1 MDVDTPSTTIRS
13 MSRTPYKKR
22 KRSSTT
28 TSRSRDPSAAG
39 SSRTISIP
47 KGCGIFNGIG
57 IPRCLFCKLSFSARL
72 SLSSSTVTPAHH
84 QFRLNSTWDPDV
96 TTTGV
101 QPYGRDQISA
111 MYLRYIVNGATVKV
125 WFSNA
130 GTNGPTQ
137 CTIRASVD
145 GTPPSDI
152 EAEADRINGKQIIVS
167 PGESKVLTAYYPIHK
182 IIGMSK
188 AGYSG
193 DPGCSAAYN
202 GNPSKICF
210 LNVMTQNLTGSTDTH
225 VIVKIVYHCK
235 YFDQGDVTP
244 S

>member
-1 MDVDTPSTTIRS
+1 MDVDNPTRGRS
-13 MSRTPYKKR
+13 LTRTPYKKR
-22 KRSSTT
+22 KRSVSATPN
-28 TSRSRDPSAAG
+28 RDPSAAG
-39 SSRTISIP
+39 STRQIQIP

-72 SLSSSTVTPAHH
+72 TLSSNTVTPAYH
-84 QFRLNSTWDPDV
+84 QFRLNSTWDPDL

-101 QPYGRDQISA
+101 QPYGRDQIAA

-125 WFSNA
+125 YFSNS

-137 CTIRASVD
+137 CTIRATVD
-145 GTPPSDI
+145 GTIPTDI

-167 PGESKVLTAYYPIHK
+167 PGESRVLTAYYPIHK
-182 IIGMSK
+182 LIGLSK
-188 AGYSG
+188 AGYGG

-202 GNPSKICF
+202 SNPAKICF
-210 LNVMTQNLTGSTDTH
+210 LNVMTQNLTGSTDTF
-225 VIVKIVYHCK
+225 VVVKIIYHCK
-235 YFDQGDVTP
+235 FFDQGDVTP